1 MKSRIYT
8 CDFNVGQI
16 YPFCCLGGDQSRNS
30 INQQEYWSTWKPMIC
45 VCICIC
51 LFVSQKQASRKRV
64 SLEAEDNEKFQ
75 EHIPLCLFF
84 LPPFPPLYLHFCMR
98 VRFKDF
104 GSLSLE
110 TEQMENAWKV
120 VPLGGIFVFVCH
132 FYVCIF
138 LAPTGAPVAIVV
150 YYTSWSGGNFF
161 RFQIGVGGLII
172 TYHSRDGDGCQPE
185 MRMVVHCTV
194 LLQCAPPSSIRPKQE
209 KIYGINYRHLLSLL
223 IQQ

>member
-110 TEQMENAWKV
+110 TEQMESAWKA
-120 VPLGGIFVFVCH
+120 VPLVGIFVFVCH
-132 FYVCIF
+132 FSSDRSSC
-138 LAPTGAPVAIVV
+138 
-150 YYTSWSGGNFF
+150 SHSGLLYIMIW
-161 RFQIGVGGLII
+161 RQICQISDWGVSSPI
-172 TYHSRDGDGCQPE
+172 TYHSGDGDGCQPE

-209 KIYGINYRHLLSLL
+209 KFYGINYRHLLSLL

>member
-1 MKSRIYT
+1 
-8 CDFNVGQI
+8 
-16 YPFCCLGGDQSRNS
+16 
-30 INQQEYWSTWKPMIC
+30 
-45 VCICIC
+45 
-51 LFVSQKQASRKRV
+51 
-64 SLEAEDNEKFQ
+64 
-75 EHIPLCLFF
+75 
-84 LPPFPPLYLHFCMR
+84 MR

-194 LLQCAPPSSIRPKQE
+194 LLQCAPPSSIRPK
-209 KIYGINYRHLLSLL
+209 
-223 IQQ
+223 